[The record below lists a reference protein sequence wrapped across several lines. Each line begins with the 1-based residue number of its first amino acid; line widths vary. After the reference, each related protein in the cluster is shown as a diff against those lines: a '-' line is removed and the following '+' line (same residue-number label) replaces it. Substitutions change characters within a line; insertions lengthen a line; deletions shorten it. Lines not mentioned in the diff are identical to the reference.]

1 MVDLNLLESG
11 NVWKLIGMKIFR
23 DAEGRLGVHVKNI
36 DELRQVYGAMH
47 GGIIATA
54 IDAAVAVAV
63 NDVYGKNF
71 AASTVELK
79 VNYLLPMVDPD
90 LFVFASLVKKG
101 KQIAVATA
109 EAIDGQKKLI
119 AIGIATYMVKSID

>member
-1 MVDLNLLESG
+1 MVDLNFLESG
-11 NVWKLIGMKIFR
+11 NVWKYIGMKIFR
-23 DAEGRLGVHVKNI
+23 DEEGRLGVHIKNI

-47 GGIIATA
+47 GGIVTTA

-63 NDVYGKNF
+63 NNAYGKKF

-79 VNYLLPMVDPD
+79 VNYLLPMVDSD
-90 LFVFASLVKKG
+90 LFVFATLVKKG
-101 KQIAVATA
+101 KQLTVATV

-119 AIGIATYMVKSID
+119 AVGIATYMVKAID

>member
-11 NVWKLIGMKIFR
+11 NVWKYLGLKIFR
-23 DAEGRLGVHVKNI
+23 DAESRLGVHVKNI

-54 IDAAVAVAV
+54 IDAAVAVVV
-63 NDVYGKNF
+63 NDAYGKEF

-79 VNYLLPMVDPD
+79 INYLLPMVDPD
-90 LFVFASLVKKG
+90 LLVFASLVKKG
-101 KQIAVATA
+101 KQLAVATV
-109 EAIDGQKKLI
+109 EAIDGQKRLI
-119 AIGIATYMVKSID
+119 AVGIATYMVKPIG

>member
-1 MVDLNLLESG
+1 
-11 NVWKLIGMKIFR
+11 
-23 DAEGRLGVHVKNI
+23 
-36 DELRQVYGAMH
+36 MH

-63 NDVYGKNF
+63 NDAYGKEF

-79 VNYLLPMVDPD
+79 INYLLPMVDPD

-101 KQIAVATA
+101 KQLAVATV
-109 EAIDGQKKLI
+109 EAIDGQKRLI
-119 AIGIATYMVKSID
+119 AVGIATYMVKPIG

>member
-11 NVWKLIGMKIFR
+11 NVWKYLGLKIFR
-23 DAEGRLGVHVKNI
+23 DAESRLGVHVKNI

-54 IDAAVAVAV
+54 LDAAVAVTV
-63 NDVYGKNF
+63 NDAYGKEF

-79 VNYLLPMVDPD
+79 INYLLPMVDPD

-101 KQIAVATA
+101 KQLAVATV
-109 EAIDGQKKLI
+109 EAIDGQNRLI
-119 AIGIATYMVKSID
+119 AVGIATYMVKPIG